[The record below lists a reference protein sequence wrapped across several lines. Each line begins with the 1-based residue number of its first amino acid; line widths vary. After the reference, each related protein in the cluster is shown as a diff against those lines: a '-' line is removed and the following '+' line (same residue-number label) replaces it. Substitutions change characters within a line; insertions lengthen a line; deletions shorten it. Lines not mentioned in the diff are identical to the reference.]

1 MVATASSSTGRTK
14 GRARTRVVPLLASDY
29 VVQAYTTRPDALS
42 TTGDIWRSHVPR
54 ADTNP
59 AGHRGAGSG
68 HQGA

>member
-1 MVATASSSTGRTK
+1 M
-14 GRARTRVVPLLASDY
+14 VPLLASDY

-42 TTGDIWRSHVPR
+42 TTDDIWRSHVPR
-54 ADTNP
+54 AGTNP